1 MMPNKEEK
9 KRIIILTGGAGSGK
23 TRVLDILR
31 QEYGAA
37 VLQTDVVAK
46 ELEEPGQPGYEAMV
60 NVFGRDI
67 LNEDGYLDK
76 KILVRMVFGDK
87 AQRER
92 INGLIHP
99 LVWERMKQWIE
110 QSDSRLVVVES
121 ALLPE
126 NPHEIFHEVW
136 YVHTAKED
144 RISRMMEN
152 RGYSRERGE
161 QMIAGQP
168 TEEAYRQ
175 YADHVID
182 NNGTREELVRQ
193 VRTAVRINSSV

>member
-168 TEEAYRQ
+168 TDEVYRQ

-193 VRTAVRINSSV
+193 VQTAVRINSSV

>member
-1 MMPNKEEK
+1 MMPSKEEE

-76 KILVRMVFGDK
+76 KLLVRMVFGDK

-99 LVWERMKQWIE
+99 LVWERMRQWIE

-126 NPHEIFHEVW
+126 NPHELFHEVW

-168 TEEAYRQ
+168 TDEVYRQ
-175 YADHVID
+175 YADRVID

-193 VRTAVRINSSV
+193 VRTAVRLNGSV